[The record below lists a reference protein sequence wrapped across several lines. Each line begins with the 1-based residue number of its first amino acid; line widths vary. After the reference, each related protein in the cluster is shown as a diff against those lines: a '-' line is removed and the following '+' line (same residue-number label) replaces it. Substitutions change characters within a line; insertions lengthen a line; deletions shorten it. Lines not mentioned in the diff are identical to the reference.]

1 MKGEARAVWV
11 GDWVMWEDL
20 HLRVSQLRASRGKQV
35 RKGHLPGVLGIMQPF
50 QRSQPEGTGMSVA

>member
-1 MKGEARAVWV
+1 MWV